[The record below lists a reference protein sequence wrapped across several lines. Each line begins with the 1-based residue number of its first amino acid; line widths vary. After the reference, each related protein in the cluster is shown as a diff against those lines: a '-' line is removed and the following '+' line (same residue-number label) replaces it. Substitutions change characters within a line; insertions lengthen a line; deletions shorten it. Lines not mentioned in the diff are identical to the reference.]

1 MVFSKEE
8 LQKLKEAYTAYL
20 FDDFLP
26 FMDTYVVDHDHGGF
40 MCNADWSGRRLSD
53 QKRAWYDGRGIWVY
67 SYLYKNFGRNNAHL
81 EIAKKTVDLVLNLE
95 PKSNKFW
102 PWGYSR
108 RGEMVADQEPDI
120 YGSLFVAEGLAM
132 YASATGKME
141 YWDKAKSIALD
152 CLTAYDRGDY
162 NYVPHY
168 QSSASL
174 VKAPRVLGHWMVF
187 LRLTTQMLNV
197 KNDSD
202 LLELSDRCIVALLE
216 EHLNPDFNLLNEYL
230 GHDFERPN
238 DEISQFVYIG
248 HGIEVLWMIMDEAV
262 RRNDDSLFD
271 RASQLF
277 KRHVE
282 VAWDDVFGG
291 VFHNLENVEKYQWE
305 LDKVL
310 WAQEEVL
317 IGTMMLITER
327 NDPWA
332 VHWFSKMYDYVIDH
346 FSLKPHGYDLWN
358 IGSDR
363 KMTFIDNG
371 ERIEN
376 YHHPRHLMLNIER
389 LHTILSNF

>member
-1 MVFSKEE
+1 M
-8 LQKLKEAYTAYL
+8 
-20 FDDFLP
+20 
-26 FMDTYVVDHDHGGF
+26 
-40 MCNADWSGRRLSD
+40 
-53 QKRAWYDGRGIWVY
+53 
-67 SYLYKNFGRNNAHL
+67 
-81 EIAKKTVDLVLNLE
+81 
-95 PKSNKFW
+95 
-102 PWGYSR
+102 
-108 RGEMVADQEPDI
+108 
-120 YGSLFVAEGLAM
+120 
-132 YASATGKME
+132 
-141 YWDKAKSIALD
+141 
-152 CLTAYDRGDY
+152 
-162 NYVPHY
+162 
-168 QSSASL
+168 
-174 VKAPRVLGHWMVF
+174 
-187 LRLTTQMLNV
+187 
-197 KNDSD
+197 
-202 LLELSDRCIVALLE
+202 
-216 EHLNPDFNLLNEYL
+216 
-230 GHDFERPN
+230 
-238 DEISQFVYIG
+238 
-248 HGIEVLWMIMDEAV
+248 
-262 RRNDDSLFD
+262 
-271 RASQLF
+271 
-277 KRHVE
+277 E